1 MKAVAAGDEVA
12 GDLVADAVLD
22 VADAGM
28 VGVEI
33 ERLDVGG
40 LIDRGEAGGLAGVH
54 QVERHLGL
62 AVDHHGLAGRPMHVD
77 AMPRAAER
85 EFHPMMHQPLAMG
98 ARAGADLVEQR
109 HGAFLEQAGADA
121 AEHIFAGLALK
132 NDVVD
137 AVEMK

>member
-22 VADAGM
+22 VGDARV
-28 VGVEI
+28 VGIEI
-33 ERLDVGG
+33 MRFDVGG
-40 LIDRGEAGGLAGVH
+40 LVDGGEAGGLARVH

-62 AVDHHGLAGRPMHVD
+62 AVDHHRLAGRGMHVD
-77 AMPRAAER
+77 AVARAAER
-85 EFHPMMHQPLAMG
+85 EFDAMVDQPLAMG
-98 ARAGADLVEQR
+98 AGAGADLVEQR

-121 AEHIFAGLALK
+121 AEHIFRRLALQ

-137 AVEMK
+137 AVEVK